1 MKKSKLIVGGNFLAA
16 LALLVF
22 SSCGDNIDK
31 DKENR
36 EMAENTGNPGLN
48 MRYRDTTVSPKQN
61 FYQFVNGTWMK
72 ETEIPADRTRWGG
85 FSLLR
90 KKTDSTVIS
99 IVNNASD
106 SSKYDAG
113 SDQGKAI
120 ALFQSEMDTTARNK
134 AGIKPLQPVLDKI
147 NQIKSVQDLQRIT
160 AKNSVEIS
168 NPLFGLYASANP
180 KNSDINS
187 AYITPGSLGLPERD
201 YYLDDSKKSKEIRQ
215 DYVDHITRMLQ
226 MIDVDK
232 KDAQEQAE
240 MILDFETQLAKPRL
254 TKVERRDFRKMN
266 NPRSIGELDQ
276 DYPAINWKQYLK
288 DLGVKKTPDTLI
300 LMQPKYMKEVQD
312 ILKEGN
318 AKKWRTLI
326 RWATLNSAAGEL
338 TTEMEK
344 ANWDFYSK
352 NLNGAKEQRPADE
365 RALSTVNGRIGEALG
380 KVYVDQEF
388 PPEAKKKAE
397 EMIDNIMKAFE
408 KRINKLEWMTAD
420 TKKKAV
426 AKLDSLTVK
435 IAYPDKWEDYSSM
448 KIKKSNNFYENMV
461 AAGKWSY
468 EDNLSKIGEPVDDTE
483 WGMSPQT
490 VNAYY
495 NPSKNEIVFPAAILQ
510 PPFYNYKA
518 DMAVNYGGIGAVIGH
533 EISHSF
539 DDSGSRFDA
548 QGNLNNWWTDEDKE
562 NFKKRGTSLSDL
574 YSGINPIDSMHIN
587 GEFTLGENIGDVGGV
602 NAAYDGL
609 QMYLKNNDHKK
620 KIDGYTPE
628 QRFFMSWATIWRTK
642 MRDEALR
649 SQLKTDPHSPGMY
662 RAYVPL
668 QNVDAFYKAFNIKE
682 GDSMY
687 VKPKNRVR
695 IW

>member
-1 MKKSKLIVGGNFLAA
+1 
-16 LALLVF
+16 
-22 SSCGDNIDK
+22 
-31 DKENR
+31 
-36 EMAENTGNPGLN
+36 
-48 MRYRDTTVSPKQN
+48 
-61 FYQFVNGTWMK
+61 
-72 ETEIPADRTRWGG
+72 
-85 FSLLR
+85 
-90 KKTDSTVIS
+90 
-99 IVNNASD
+99 
-106 SSKYDAG
+106 
-113 SDQGKAI
+113 
-120 ALFQSEMDTTARNK
+120 
-134 AGIKPLQPVLDKI
+134 
-147 NQIKSVQDLQRIT
+147 
-160 AKNSVEIS
+160 
-168 NPLFGLYASANP
+168 
-180 KNSDINS
+180 
-187 AYITPGSLGLPERD
+187 
-201 YYLDDSKKSKEIRQ
+201 
-215 DYVDHITRMLQ
+215 
-226 MIDVDK
+226 
-232 KDAQEQAE
+232 
-240 MILDFETQLAKPRL
+240 
-254 TKVERRDFRKMN
+254 
-266 NPRSIGELDQ
+266 
-276 DYPAINWKQYLK
+276 
-288 DLGVKKTPDTLI
+288 
-300 LMQPKYMKEVQD
+300 
-312 ILKEGN
+312 
-318 AKKWRTLI
+318 
-326 RWATLNSAAGEL
+326 
-338 TTEMEK
+338 
-344 ANWDFYSK
+344 
-352 NLNGAKEQRPADE
+352 
-365 RALSTVNGRIGEALG
+365 
-380 KVYVDQEF
+380 
-388 PPEAKKKAE
+388 
-397 EMIDNIMKAFE
+397 
-408 KRINKLEWMTAD
+408 
-420 TKKKAV
+420 
-426 AKLDSLTVK
+426 
-435 IAYPDKWEDYSSM
+435 M